1 MDDFGT
7 ARIVASVAQGEEEG
21 VVRLLGAAAQ
31 GRGERCGGASDAG
44 LACHGNAGRGRLGA
58 GIGAEAGSSTVVK
71 SRGPAKEGLCKKG
84 TGSESQQ
91 TRDMAT

>member
-1 MDDFGT
+1 MWMIAGPR
-7 ARIVASVAQGEEEG
+7 AAWPLWRKERRRGWCGCWG
-21 VVRLLGAAAQ
+21 VR
-31 GRGERCGGASDAG
+31 RRGGASDAG
-44 LACHGNAGRGRLGA
+44 VACHGNAGRGRWGA
-58 GIGAEAGSSTVVK
+58 GVGAEAENSTAVK

>member
-1 MDDFGT
+1 MISGPRAT
-7 ARIVASVAQGEEEG
+7 WPAWRKGRRRVWCGCWG
-21 VVRLLGAAAQ
+21 VR
-31 GRGERCGGASDAG
+31 RRGGASDAG
-44 LACHGNAGRGRLGA
+44 VACHGNAGRGRWGA
-58 GIGAEAGSSTVVK
+58 GVGAEAENSTAVK